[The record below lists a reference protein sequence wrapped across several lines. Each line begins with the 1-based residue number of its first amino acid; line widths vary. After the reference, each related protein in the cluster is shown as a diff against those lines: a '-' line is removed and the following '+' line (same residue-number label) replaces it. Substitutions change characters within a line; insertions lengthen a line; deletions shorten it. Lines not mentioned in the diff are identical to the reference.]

1 MLTATPATVY
11 PLSNKQ
17 GIAIPFDVARPIAG
31 SMALL
36 AAEEELILPVTE
48 GPVAIVS
55 VFCEQYAEMQVRV
68 SGTAV
73 NNFCMA
79 PNVMYDL
86 SVMASADTTV
96 AVVNKGTES
105 GHAIINAVVRWTQ
118 LDNQTYGIS

>member
-1 MLTATPATVY
+1 MITATPATVY

-36 AAEEELILPVTE
+36 AFEEELVLPVTT
-48 GPVAIVS
+48 GAVAIVS

-68 SGTAV
+68 SGTPV

-86 SVMASADTTV
+86 SVIASPDTTV
-96 AVVNKGTES
+96 AVINKGAEL
-105 GHAIINAVVRWTQ
+105 GQAIINAVVRWTQ
-118 LDNQTYGIS
+118 MDNQNFGVS